1 MSVEGF
7 KVITA
12 KEMARIEK
20 LSIEQ
25 GASDEGYM
33 LQAGAG
39 IAERVAAFI
48 QEQGLQKRV
57 TLLVGKGNNGGDAF
71 VVGTLL
77 LKKGYAVQAYHL
89 FPTNESSPLC
99 QKHEQAFTDA
109 GGFLF
114 FPKKASEI
122 SCKGVLLDGLL
133 GTGFQGQL
141 EGILLDTVKHVNQS
155 KRPIL
160 AIDIPS
166 GVNGNTGEVNPV
178 AIQATETIFLG
189 LPKIGFFLGEGYN
202 HIGKLSPVDF
212 GLEVR
217 YVHQASG
224 MAHMLNEKSLPALL
238 PELTRTRHKYQAGYI
253 LAVSGSPGMP
263 GAAMLT
269 CLAALRTG
277 AGIIRLFHPLGM
289 ENELLQAPYEIIRTP
304 YKEDPAP
311 LLLEMSRAAAMLI
324 GPGLGRAEASGKF
337 LKSFIDKVTVPTVI
351 DADGLFHLKG
361 MFAKLSFPCVL
372 TPHHREML
380 QLLGKDKFDDMFAEC
395 QKFAH
400 ENDVTLVL
408 KGAPTFIFHKDK
420 PPLIIARGDPGM
432 ATAGTGDVLTGMIA
446 ALLAQKLPPREAAA
460 LGVYMHARAG
470 ECVAEKNTS
479 YDLIASDLLAAL
491 PEVFK
496 QISSHPSGVL
506 PI

>member
-1 MSVEGF
+1 MSLEGY

-12 KEMARIEK
+12 REMARIEK
-20 LSIEQ
+20 LSIQE

-33 LQAGAG
+33 LKAGAG
-39 IAERVAAFI
+39 IAERVASFI
-48 QEQGLQKRV
+48 KEKRLQKRV

-71 VVGTLL
+71 VAGTLL
-77 LKKGYAVQAYHL
+77 LKKGYIVQAYHL
-89 FPTNESSPLC
+89 FPMEESSSLC
-99 QKHEQAFTDA
+99 QKNKQAFTDA
-109 GGFLF
+109 GGLVF
-114 FPKKASEI
+114 FPKKAAEI
-122 SCKGVLLDGLL
+122 SCKGVVLDGLL

-141 EGILLDTVKHVNQS
+141 EGILLDAVEHVNRS
-155 KRPIL
+155 KQPIL

-166 GVNGNTGEVNPV
+166 GVNGNTGEVNPAAV
-178 AIQATETIFLG
+178 NAAETIFLG

-202 HIGKLSPVDF
+202 YIGKLSPVDF
-212 GLEVR
+212 GLELR
-217 YVHQASG
+217 YVHQACG
-224 MAHMLNEKSLPALL
+224 TAHMLNEKNLPGLL
-238 PELTRTRHKYQAGYI
+238 PELTRTRHKYQAGYV

-277 AGIIRLFHPLGM
+277 AGIIRLFHPMGM
-289 ENELLQAPYEIIRTP
+289 ENELLHAPYEVIRTP
-304 YKEDPAP
+304 YKDDPAA

-324 GPGLGRAEASGKF
+324 GPGLGRAKERGTF
-337 LKSFIDKVTVPTVI
+337 LKSFIDHITVPTVI

-361 MFAKLSFPCVL
+361 MFAKFPFPCVL

-380 QLLGKDKFDDMFAEC
+380 QLLGKEKFDDMFDEC

-400 ENDVTLVL
+400 ENAITLVL

-446 ALLAQKLPPREAAA
+446 ALLAQKLPLREAAA

-479 YDLIASDLLAAL
+479 YDLIASDLLEAL
-491 PEVFK
+491 PRVFK
-496 QISSHPSGVL
+496 ELSDLSL
-506 PI
+506 M

>member
-1 MSVEGF
+1 MVVGLEGF

-12 KEMARIEK
+12 REMARIEK
-20 LSIEQ
+20 LSIQQ

-39 IAERVAAFI
+39 IAERVTAFI
-48 QEQGLQKRV
+48 QERGLQKRV

-71 VVGTLL
+71 VVGTIL
-77 LKKGYAVQAYHL
+77 LKKGYAVHAYHL
-89 FPTNESSPLC
+89 FPTEESSPLC
-99 QKHEQAFTDA
+99 QKHTQAFTAA
-109 GGFLF
+109 GGLVI

-122 SCKGVLLDGLL
+122 ACKGVIIDGLL

-141 EGILLDTVKHVNQS
+141 EGILLDTVMHVNQS
-155 KRPIL
+155 KQPVL

-166 GVNGNTGEVNPV
+166 GVNGDTGEVHPK
-178 AIQATETIFLG
+178 AIRATETIFLG
-189 LPKIGFFLGEGYN
+189 LPKMGFFLGEGYN
-202 HIGKLSPVDF
+202 YIGELSSVDF
-212 GLEVR
+212 GLEIR
-217 YVHQASG
+217 YIHQAAG
-224 MAHMLNEKSLPALL
+224 MAHLLNEKSLPPLL

-269 CLAALRTG
+269 CLAALRAG

-289 ENELLQAPYEIIRTP
+289 ENELLHAPYEIIRTP
-304 YKEDPAP
+304 YKDDPAA
-311 LLLEMSRAAAMLI
+311 LLLEMSRAATMLI
-324 GPGLGRAEASGKF
+324 GPGLGRSSEIGAY
-337 LKSFIDKVTVPTVI
+337 LKSFIDKVTVPTVL

-361 MFAKLSFPCVL
+361 MFAKFSFPCVL

-380 QLLGKDKFDDMFAEC
+380 QLLGKNTFDDMFDEC

-400 ENDVTLVL
+400 ENEVTLVL

-446 ALLAQKLPPREAAA
+446 ALLAQKLPPREAAT

-491 PEVFK
+491 PQVFREL
-496 QISSHPSGVL
+496 SS
-506 PI
+506 